1 MSMEDYFAEA
11 VDRLQAGET
20 IEQIL
25 ADYPDEVAQEL
36 HLLLLVV
43 ELAEQTAAQAPP
55 QRLPLNRLAARVAF
69 AQRAAELR
77 AEMEAER
84 ARAMPSQQREAA
96 PTASFFARLEARR
109 RQLIHAWPI
118 AAPVMRLA
126 PLTLLL
132 VVVYLLTSVVVAVAQ
147 EALPGEPAYP
157 VKLWI
162 LEQQVATAPEDQ
174 RAEARWMADRRQ
186 SEDVARLASRL
197 QADPNAAP
205 VTAIT
210 IQQFRGFDGEQ
221 LLIGDLRVIPWHQPP
236 GADAWLPLEI
246 DGVLEP
252 GAVVMLRYQ
261 AIPGAPNVVQGIALR
276 VMQAPPVPTPEPTP
290 TPTPAASLVC
300 QRIQPP
306 HWVEYI
312 VRPGDTLS
320 HIAARAQTSVA
331 ELRRVNCLTD
341 GVLRAGTTILVP
353 IRILGQA
360 PTAPPPAVIT
370 ALPTQL
376 FTPTPAPATQTPAP
390 IETPTNTPTME
401 PTAAQPG
408 GENETVEPT
417 PTTAIEETTAPDVT
431 SSPTETPAPAETP
444 SPTETPST
452 QAGPTETGAPPQTAP
467 ANTPTT
473 TLPATETAAATAT
486 ATALATE
493 TAEPPIEVTAA
504 ALTETAP
511 PATATPEPTATVGAP
526 SPTSTLA
533 PTSTATPPPPSPPS
547 PTGEASPLAEPPAAG
562 EE

>member
-1 MSMEDYFAEA
+1 MEDYFAEA

-25 ADYPDEVAQEL
+25 ADYPDKVAQEL
-36 HLLLLVV
+36 HPLLLVV

-84 ARAMPSQQREAA
+84 ARAISAQQREATTA
-96 PTASFFARLEARR
+96 PVSIFARLEARR
-109 RQLIHAWPI
+109 RQIIRAWPM

-162 LEQQVATAPEDQ
+162 LEQQVATAPEEQ
-174 RAEARWMADRRQ
+174 RAEARWMADRQQ

-197 QADPNAAP
+197 QANPNAAP
-205 VTAIT
+205 VTAIM

-236 GADAWLPLEI
+236 GSDAWLPLAI

-261 AIPGAPNVVQGIALR
+261 VIPGAPNVVQGIALR

-290 TPTPAASLVC
+290 TPTPAASLAC

-320 HIAARAQTSVA
+320 HIAARAQTSVS

-353 IRILGQA
+353 IRMLGEA

-376 FTPTPAPATQTPAP
+376 FTPAPATQTPAP
-390 IETPTNTPTME
+390 IETPTNTPTIE

-408 GENETVEPT
+408 GENETAAPT
-417 PTTAIEETTAPDVT
+417 PTAALEETEAPDVT
-431 SSPTETPAPAETP
+431 DSPTDTPVPTETSPTPAE
-444 SPTETPST
+444 
-452 QAGPTETGAPPQTAP
+452 PTETGAPPQTAP
-467 ANTPTT
+467 PANTPTA

-493 TAEPPIEVTAA
+493 TPEPPVEVTAA

-511 PATATPEPTATVGAP
+511 PATAASEPTATVGAP
-526 SPTSTLA
+526 GPTPTLA
-533 PTSTATPPPPSPPS
+533 PTPTTAPPPP
-547 PTGEASPLAEPPAAG
+547 PTEEASPPAEPPMEDG
-562 EE
+562 E